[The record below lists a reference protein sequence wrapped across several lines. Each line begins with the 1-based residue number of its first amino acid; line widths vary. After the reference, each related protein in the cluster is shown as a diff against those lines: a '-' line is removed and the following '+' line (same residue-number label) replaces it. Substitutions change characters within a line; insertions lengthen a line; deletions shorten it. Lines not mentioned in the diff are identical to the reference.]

1 MTRFLCTFCLS
12 LLADRPDGTAYACG
26 PTDDSDLPLRA
37 SDVTISPSAI
47 ASLVAQTARLAP
59 DYLDSTTTTGGGG
72 AKVEREQA
80 CYLPVGSGDPVL
92 GRIEGTEGTEKGI
105 YVASGHSC
113 WGIVRLTA
121 LSLSLLFLSQR

>member
-1 MTRFLCTFCLS
+1 M
-12 LLADRPDGTAYACG
+12 
-26 PTDDSDLPLRA
+26 
-37 SDVTISPSAI
+37 TISPSAI
-47 ASLVAQTARLAP
+47 ASLVSQTARLAP
-59 DYLDSTTTTGGGG
+59 DYLDLTSGGGG

-92 GRIEGTEGTEKGI
+92 GRIDQGTEGSGKGI

-121 LSLSLLFLSQR
+121 SLSLTHTPLCSMNVNLTPFPLSRLSRLASRLTVQW